1 MISAILKVNK
11 KPSGHQQRM
20 IHVVWGELKK
30 NVSHE
35 IGISVES
42 LMSIHSFVKSC
53 RCALLLS
60 FAYLPTICIPLPPF
74 RNFPD
79 PEIEPASLVS
89 PALAD
94 GLSITEP
101 SGKHS
106 DSRLDSKT
114 GLDYTYKDINSSHV
128 IHMIVDFI
136 GHSYHIECNFF
147 TMIFK
152 YFLKD
157 LSN

>member
-1 MISAILKVNK
+1 
-11 KPSGHQQRM
+11 M

-30 NVSHE
+30 NVSHG
-35 IGISVES
+35 IDISVES

-53 RCALLLS
+53 RCALSIVFCISSHHL
-60 FAYLPTICIPLPPF
+60 YPTSTIQE
-74 RNFPD
+74 FPD
-79 PEIEPASLVS
+79 PEIEPVSLVS

-94 GLSITEP
+94 GLSTTEP

-114 GLDYTYKDINSSHV
+114 GLDYTCKENNSSHV
-128 IHMIVDFI
+128 IRMIIDFI
-136 GHSYHIECNFF
+136 GNSYHIECNFF

-157 LSN
+157 LSI